1 MRKLH
6 MFLFVLGLYALEYVS
21 RGTVSGGE
29 GPRPVFLA
37 IWPAVL
43 MAATSLTQGLMGAA
57 HQKAEA
63 ERQAK
68 FQATNAAF
76 DAQKEA
82 EANTGQNQQT
92 ALQQLMEG
100 YRSSFL

>member
-1 MRKLH
+1 MRN
-6 MFLFVLGLYALEYVS
+6 FLIILGLFALEYVS
-21 RGTVSGGE
+21 RGTLSPGGE
-29 GPRPVFLA
+29 GPIPIKIA
-37 IWPAVL
+37 IWPAIL

-68 FQATNAAF
+68 FQATNTAI
-76 DAQKEA
+76 DAEKEA
-82 EANTGQNQQT
+82 AGNTARNQQT
-92 ALQQLMEG
+92 AFQQLMEG